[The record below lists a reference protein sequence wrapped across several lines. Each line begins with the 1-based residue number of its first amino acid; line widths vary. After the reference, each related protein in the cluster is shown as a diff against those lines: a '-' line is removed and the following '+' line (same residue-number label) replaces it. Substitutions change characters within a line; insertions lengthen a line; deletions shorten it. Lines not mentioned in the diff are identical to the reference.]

1 MGGKTIGFQ
10 QGDWLGNIFV
20 PYDYERVL
28 YREVVEAGPDGVD
41 AVSLWSP
48 RVLVPAVLVAAVV
61 AAEMKWQGKRWKPG
75 SHGGC
80 HKGSGLPF
88 PWDVEQKQ
96 PPPLVSAAHGPV
108 SGAGGV
114 LRC

>member
-1 MGGKTIGFQ
+1 M
-10 QGDWLGNIFV
+10 GNIFV

-28 YREVVEAGPDGVD
+28 YREVAVAGPDVVD
-41 AVSLWSP
+41 AVSPLSQK
-48 RVLVPAVLVAAVV
+48 VLDQAVLVMAAV
-61 AAEMKWQGKRWKPG
+61 AAEMEEQGRQWKPG
-75 SHGGC
+75 AHGGY